1 MAAEDPEKAMDVT
14 DGSEE
19 EDHDDDAGPDAKT
32 LTSELLKNPAVMSAL
47 QGKLDSMVGTPSG
60 YIKVNSSL
68 LLKHYRSSHLRA
80 SYQHSCCEIFAGDR
94 LLR

>member
-19 EDHDDDAGPDAKT
+19 EDHDDEVGTDAKT

-47 QGKLDSMVGTPSG
+47 QGKLDSMIGTPSG
-60 YIKVNSSL
+60 YIKVEFWSFILSFYL
-68 LLKHYRSSHLRA
+68 DGRMTYS
-80 SYQHSCCEIFAGDR
+80 R
-94 LLR
+94 L